1 MAVVEAVEPVIYSNV
16 KTGITFDAVVGA
28 VIAGIIVGLAR
39 SAFLNKFPDY
49 VEILIGT
56 GLLLLYGQYD
66 IVRGVGFVLVAD
78 GIYGLIKNYI
88 TISS

>member
-1 MAVVEAVEPVIYSNV
+1 MAVVEAVEPIIYGNT

-28 VIAGIIVGLAR
+28 VIAGVIVGLAK

-49 VEILIGT
+49 VEILIGA
-56 GLLLLYGQYD
+56 GLLLMYGQYD
-66 IVRGVGFVLVAD
+66 LIRGVGFVLLAD